1 MELILDTRDRV
12 TIFLGRTVINIDG
25 EEFDGKA
32 IWNQYVDL
40 LKNNEMDYAKKVY
53 ELSVVKSMMNYF
65 MYQVIKKNQFDFKEQ
80 VGDIYYIE
88 NGDDYILDGKL
99 NTALFE
105 TEDELF
111 I

>member
-25 EEFDGKA
+25 EEFDGKD

-65 MYQVIKKNQFDFKEQ
+65 MYQVIKKN
-80 VGDIYYIE
+80 
-88 NGDDYILDGKL
+88 NLILKSRL
-99 NTALFE
+99 E
-105 TEDELF
+105 IF
-111 I
+111 IILKMVMIIF

>member
-1 MELILDTRDRV
+1 MT
-12 TIFLGRTVINIDG
+12 GG
-25 EEFDGKA
+25 
-32 IWNQYVDL
+32 NQ
-40 LKNNEMDYAKKVY
+40 KKFWD
-53 ELSVVKSMMNYF
+53 NF
-65 MYQVIKKNQFDFKEQ
+65 QFDFKEQ

-111 I
+111 M

>member
-1 MELILDTRDRV
+1 
-12 TIFLGRTVINIDG
+12 
-25 EEFDGKA
+25 
-32 IWNQYVDL
+32 
-40 LKNNEMDYAKKVY
+40 MDYAKKVY

-65 MYQVIKKNQFDFKEQ
+65 MYQVIKKINLILKSRLEIFIILKMVMIIF
-80 VGDIYYIE
+80 
-88 NGDDYILDGKL
+88 LDGKL